1 MADKRARK
9 SADTK
14 ARLIAAAR
22 ALFAEQ
28 GYAGTA
34 TEEILAR
41 AETTRGGLYHHYAD
55 KADLF
60 AAVCTVLHEEAVAA
74 IEAAGGRTPF
84 ERLRQGC
91 EAWMEYMAA
100 PAARRI
106 LLVEGPG
113 VLGWARWNDLDR
125 AHGFALLRQGVQ
137 AAQAAGALRPID
149 TDALALLLN
158 GAMNQAVL
166 AAGDDAAL
174 APLKRAFHSLLEA
187 LRP

>member
-1 MADKRARK
+1 MTDKRARR

-14 ARLIAAAR
+14 SRLIAAAR
-22 ALFAEQ
+22 ALFAAH

-34 TEEILAR
+34 TEQILSR
-41 AETTRGGLYHHYAD
+41 AETTRGGLYHHYRD

-74 IEAAGGRTPF
+74 VEGAGGSTPF
-84 ERLRQGC
+84 EMLAGGC
-91 EAWMEYMAA
+91 DAWMDHMVKAEV
-100 PAARRI
+100 RRI

-113 VLGWARWNDLDR
+113 VLGWARWNDMDR
-125 AHGFALLRQGVQ
+125 AHGFALLRQGVV
-137 AAQAAGALRPID
+137 AAQAAKQLQPIEPE
-149 TDALALLLN
+149 ALALLLN

-166 AAGDDAAL
+166 AAEDAKAL
-174 APLKRAFHSLLEA
+174 VPLKKAFRALLTS

>member
-1 MADKRARK
+1 MLDKRARK
-9 SADTK
+9 SAETR
-14 ARLIAAAR
+14 ARLIAAGR
-22 ALFAEQ
+22 ALFAEH

-34 TEEILAR
+34 TEQILAR
-41 AETTRGGLYHHYAD
+41 AETTRGGLYHHYRD

-74 IEAAGGRTPF
+74 IEAAGGRTPY
-84 ERLRQGC
+84 EMLRQGC
-91 EAWMEYMAA
+91 EAWMDHMAG
-100 PAARRI
+100 PAVRRI

-113 VLGWARWNDLDR
+113 VLGWVRWNDLDR

-137 AAQAAGALRPID
+137 AAQAAGALKPID

-166 AAGDDAAL
+166 AADNPAAL
-174 APLKRAFHSLLEA
+174 APLKRAFRALLEA